1 MIESKKI
8 LIVEDNPNDIEL
20 ILEALS
26 ESNLAKR
33 VVVVNDGKKAL
44 EYLNYEGSFKKRE
57 KEYPAVILLDVKMPL
72 MDGIEVL
79 QIIKSD
85 PKLKSIPVVMLSSSS
100 EDHDLKKCYELGVN
114 AFIVKPVSFNQ
125 FIDVVKQCGIF
136 WTNFNKLPNN

>member
-136 WTNFNKLPNN
+136 WTNFNKLHNN